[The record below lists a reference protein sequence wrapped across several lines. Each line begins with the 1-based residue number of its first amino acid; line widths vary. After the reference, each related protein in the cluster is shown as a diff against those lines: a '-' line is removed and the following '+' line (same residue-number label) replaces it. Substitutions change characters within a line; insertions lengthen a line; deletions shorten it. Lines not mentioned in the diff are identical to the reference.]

1 MKALDK
7 YFKWIPLPKQKPTIP
22 TKEYLKKRLKE
33 IKREMDPLSWTQLT
47 LVTVVFTLFMIYPL
61 FSVMY
66 TAFFYGGEFSLIYF
80 QILFSD
86 PFYWPLQVTFTDT
99 FPFVAVNFRV
109 TGQFILIG
117 GDTLYVGGVDLGVIM
132 NSLFIAVM
140 TTILSTIIGV
150 LVAFIMARYKFPGKL
165 IISTFLIIP
174 LLSTPFV
181 GSIGLKY
188 MISRMGVIN
197 QIFYYHLH
205 IFPYRIVFTG
215 LMAIV
220 VVQSLHFFT
229 LVYLNAYTS
238 FINIDPSLEE
248 QAENL
253 GARGF
258 KLFRTVTFPLALPGI
273 QAGSILTFILSI
285 EDVGTPIVFQEYL
298 QARKT
303 MAYQIFI
310 KIFSPTGDINPVA
323 PAIGTILLVFAIIG
337 FLVIRKYVALRNYAM
352 ISKGGVW
359 NPRTKDVGRIGEILI
374 LLFFIVVISIAL
386 IPHIGVFLLSIA
398 QEWLTGAIFPTKWGI
413 QNYVFIFTYPDVFN
427 AIKNSFIYSTVATF
441 FMIIIGT
448 SAAYI
453 VARKKIPGITLLDVI
468 STIPIAI
475 PGVVIAI
482 GYFTGFLGTPL
493 DPLAN
498 PAPLLIIAYTVRRIT
513 FTVRAAYSGLIQT
526 HEELEE
532 VSLNLGANK
541 TQTFFRIVIPLIGIS
556 ILAGAMMSFVYAM
569 AETSTSI
576 ILGGANQD
584 YAPITWKI
592 QDVLFEIAGGP
603 YVAAALGMLLM
614 ILQAI
619 AIALVNT
626 ILKQRA
632 SVITGL

>member
-1 MKALDK
+1 MKALNK
-7 YFKWIPLPKQKPTIP
+7 RFKWSSFKRRFTLP
-22 TKEYLKKRLKE
+22 TKGYLKKRWKE
-33 IKREMDPLSWTQLT
+33 IRREMDPLAWTQLT
-47 LVTVVFTLFMIYPL
+47 LVVVVFTIFMIYPL
-61 FSVMY
+61 FSVLY
-66 TAFFYGGEFSLIYF
+66 TAFFYGGKFSLVYF

-86 PFYWPLQVTFTDT
+86 PFYWPLQVTFTDA
-99 FPFVAVNFRV
+99 FPFIAVKFRV
-109 TGQFILIG
+109 TGQFLLIG
-117 GDTLYVGGVDLGVIM
+117 GDTLYLGGVDLGVIM

-140 TTILSTIIGV
+140 TTILSTVIGV
-150 LVAFIMARYKFPGKL
+150 IVAFLMARYKFPGKL
-165 IISTFLIIP
+165 IVGTFLIIP

-188 MISRMGVIN
+188 MISRMGVVN
-197 QIFYYHLH
+197 QIFYYYLH

-220 VVQSLHFFT
+220 LVQSLHFFT

-238 FINIDPSLEE
+238 FINIDPALEE

-253 GARGF
+253 GAKGF

-323 PAIGTILLVFAIIG
+323 PAIGTILLIFAIIG

-352 ISKGGVW
+352 VSKGGVW
-359 NPRTKDVGRIGEILI
+359 NPRTKDVGKLGEALI
-374 LLFFIVVISIAL
+374 LLFFVVVISIAL

-398 QEWLTGAIFPTKWGI
+398 QEWLTGAIFPTKWGLH
-413 QNYVFIFTYPDVFN
+413 NYIFIFTYPDVFN
-427 AIKNSFIYSTVATF
+427 SIKNSFIYSTVATF

-453 VARKKIPGITLLDVI
+453 VARKKIPGIVLLDVI

-482 GYFTGFLGTPL
+482 GYFTGFLKTPL
-493 DPLAN
+493 NPLVN
-498 PAPLLIIAYTVRRIT
+498 PAPLLIIAYTIRRIT

-541 TQTFFRIVIPLIGIS
+541 TQTFFKIVIPLIGIS

-619 AIALVNT
+619 AIAIVNT